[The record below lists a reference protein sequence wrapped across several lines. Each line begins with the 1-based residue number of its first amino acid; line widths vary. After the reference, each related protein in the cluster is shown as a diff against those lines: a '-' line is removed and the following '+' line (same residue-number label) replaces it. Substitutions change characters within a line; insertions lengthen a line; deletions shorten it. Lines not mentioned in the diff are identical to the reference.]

1 MDSGKDMLMNFK
13 WVGAILILCGC
24 GGCGFSL
31 AAMEIREER
40 GLRRLITALDFM
52 GCELQYRLTPLPEL
66 CRITGREAAG
76 CIGVVFSK
84 LAGEL
89 EAQATPDVYCCMAV
103 ALSESPGLPNSVRQA
118 FTELGQTLGRF
129 DLDGQLKGLECVRN
143 ACRIRLAELGNNKAE
158 RLRSYQ
164 TLGLCAGAAL
174 AILLL

>member
-76 CIGVVFSK
+76 GIGVVFSK

-89 EAQATPDVYCCMAV
+89 EAQATPDVHCCMAV

-129 DLDGQLKGLECVRN
+129 DLAGQLSGIASVSELCKRDLEGLQNNQDVRFR
-143 ACRIRLAELGNNKAE
+143 AYR
-158 RLRSYQ
+158 
-164 TLGLCAGAAL
+164 TLGICAGIAL
-174 AILLL
+174 VILFI